1 MSYLQCLS
9 YNCVEQLC
17 AYGVKKKGDYE
28 TDPDSLSNC
37 PGRLPFF
44 STFARRASLDERASF
59 LGLNFLMYLLKLHFS
74 SQYSPLEG

>member
-17 AYGVKKKGDYE
+17 AYGVKKKGNYE

-44 STFARRASLDERASF
+44 SNLCKEGLPGWKSII
-59 LGLNFLMYLLKLHFS
+59 LGLEFSDVSLKVTF
-74 SQYSPLEG
+74 Q